1 MNEISVVESFLVI
14 AISVWCV
21 YRIFILTKRMVK
33 GWGKR

>member
-1 MNEISVVESFLVI
+1 MMEVLKSFLII
-14 AISVWCV
+14 AVVVWCV